1 MDLFE
6 QSNKSTFIRQ
16 TNPRRHLSEVD
27 ELRKNLAAKLLIK
40 STWTQKIFDRAIQEL
55 SNGILTYSFQ
65 IILTENIVIESSR
78 VLPNYLKLSLV
89 KRFCTLR
96 NVLCTK
102 LSVLL

>member
-1 MDLFE
+1 MQTFELPPSQKILELCLNGSLFD
-6 QSNKSTFIRQ
+6 KI
-16 TNPRRHLSEVD
+16 
-27 ELRKNLAAKLLIK
+27 LAAKLLIK

-65 IILTENIVIESSR
+65 IILTEDIVIESSR